1 MEKSSDNQLK
11 KNQIDP
17 LTPVNFWRKI
27 SIGLLILTI
36 IFIIASSIG
45 PVYLPIMNV
54 LEIIFSRAPFIVLDQ
69 HSPSTW
75 NTIIWDIR
83 LPRIALSALVGAS
96 LSLSGAAYQGL
107 FRNPLA
113 DPYLIGV
120 SSGAGLGATVIL
132 VTGLTNP
139 NLLPFAA
146 FTGALI
152 SVSVAYAIAHRSDA
166 LPLQT
171 LILSG
176 VAISSLAS
184 AITALLMI
192 QSDPEIRPI
201 LNWLLG
207 GFSKAQWVHTFLVLL
222 YFIPCATLILIHSR
236 VLNVMQLEEEHA
248 RQVGINVDRTK
259 IILIISAS
267 LTTAAAVSF
276 SGLIGFV
283 GLIAPHVAR
292 LIWGMDY
299 RQLIPLS
306 MLLGSGLLVI
316 ADLIARTVVT
326 PAELPVGIV
335 TAFCGAPFFLYL
347 LTRKKINM

>member
-1 MEKSSDNQLK
+1 MEKSLEDQFKENQVGPSK
-11 KNQIDP
+11 P
-17 LTPVNFWRKI
+17 ENFWRKI
-27 SIGLLILTI
+27 SIGLLILTV
-36 IFIIASSIG
+36 IFILASSIG
-45 PVYLPIMNV
+45 PVYLPMINI
-54 LEIIFSRAPFIVLDQ
+54 LKIIFARIPFIELDQ
-69 HSPSTW
+69 SWPSTW

-83 LPRIALSALVGAS
+83 LPRITLSAIVGAS

-132 VTGLTNP
+132 VTGLSNP

-146 FTGALI
+146 FTGAII
-152 SVSVAYAIAHRSDA
+152 SVSAAYAIAHRSDA

-176 VAISSLAS
+176 VAISSLTS

-192 QSDPEIRPI
+192 QSDPDIRPI

-207 GFSKAQWVHTFLVLL
+207 GFSKAQWTHTFLVLL

-267 LTTAAAVSF
+267 LITAAAVSF
-276 SGLIGFV
+276 SGLIGFI

-292 LIWGMDY
+292 LLWGMDY

-316 ADLIARTVVT
+316 ADLIARTIVT

-347 LTRKKINM
+347 LTRKKVTM